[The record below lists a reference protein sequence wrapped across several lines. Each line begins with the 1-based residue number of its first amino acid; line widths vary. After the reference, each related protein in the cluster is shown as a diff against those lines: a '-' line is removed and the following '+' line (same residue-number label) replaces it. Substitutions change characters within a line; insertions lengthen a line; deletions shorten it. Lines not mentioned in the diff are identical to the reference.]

1 MCLTQCLICH
11 QVICVIMGN
20 CSCSLRL
27 ITRWWL
33 FDADGEVYFHISMK
47 TRLSSISR
55 EGQNHN
61 RNFYFNDWHFPHNS
75 ILHSLKNFLIFNLNQ
90 RFLSSSHLRSI
101 WKISLYIPLPQSMMS
116 TTLRVMQIRKLFHSF
131 VLSSAR
137 SRRAISR
144 ELDNTDFKWWAK
156 WRD

>member
-1 MCLTQCLICH
+1 MPHMPPSNMRNYGKLLLFIASNYALMTFRRRW
-11 QVICVIMGN
+11 G
-20 CSCSLRL
+20 SLL
-27 ITRWWL
+27 P
-33 FDADGEVYFHISMK
+33 YISMK

-55 EGQNHN
+55 ERQNHN

-75 ILHSLKNFLIFNLNQ
+75 ILHSLKSFLIFNLNQ

-101 WKISLYIPLPQSMMS
+101 WKISLPLPQSMMS